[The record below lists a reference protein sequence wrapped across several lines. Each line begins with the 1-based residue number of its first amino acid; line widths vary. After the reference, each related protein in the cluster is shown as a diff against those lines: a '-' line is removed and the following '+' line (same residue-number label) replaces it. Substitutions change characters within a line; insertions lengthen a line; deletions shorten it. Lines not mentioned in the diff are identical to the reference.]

1 VLDNFKKNIGST
13 AMTTSGQRIKS
24 RRMEKNLTQRALGEL
39 VGVSATSITYWENAE
54 VEPKNKHL
62 SALSRA
68 LDCAPDY
75 ILHGAT
81 FGGEVSIA
89 PIHSRIPLI
98 RWNEVNAYYQGDYM
112 KLDKETVDWLYCPV
126 QCGENTFATT
136 VNGDSMTSPYPN
148 NKSYPAGIIIFIDPD
163 APLVSGSR
171 VMAKLEDSEEATF
184 KEYIE
189 DGGKK
194 LLKPINPQYAIEAF
208 TDGSII
214 IGVVIGS
221 FVAE

>member
-1 VLDNFKKNIGST
+1 
-13 AMTTSGQRIKS
+13 MTTSGQRIKS
-24 RRMEKNLTQRALGEL
+24 RRIEKNLTQRALGEL

-98 RWNEVNAYYQGDYM
+98 RWNEVNRILSRRLYEARQGDSG
-112 KLDKETVDWLYCPV
+112 LVVLPS
-126 QCGENTFATT
+126 
-136 VNGDSMTSPYPN
+136 SMW
-148 NKSYPAGIIIFIDPD
+148 
-163 APLVSGSR
+163 
-171 VMAKLEDSEEATF
+171 
-184 KEYIE
+184 
-189 DGGKK
+189 
-194 LLKPINPQYAIEAF
+194 
-208 TDGSII
+208 
-214 IGVVIGS
+214 
-221 FVAE
+221 

>member
-1 VLDNFKKNIGST
+1 
-13 AMTTSGQRIKS
+13 MTTSGQRIKS
-24 RRMEKNLTQRALGEL
+24 RRIEKNLTQRALGEL

-98 RWNEVNAYYQGDYM
+98 RWNEVNNFYQGEFM
-112 KLDKETVDWLYCPV
+112 KLDEETVDWLYCPV
-126 QCGENTFATT
+126 QCGERTFATT
-136 VNGDSMTSPYPN
+136 VNGDSMTSPYPG

-163 APLVSGSR
+163 APVVSGSR
-171 VMAKLEDSEEATF
+171 VMAKIEDSDQATF
-184 KEYIE
+184 KEYII
-189 DGGKK
+189 DGGKTF
-194 LLKPINPQYAIEAF
+194 LKPINPQYQIE
-208 TDGSII
+208 SINSDTKI

>member
-1 VLDNFKKNIGST
+1 
-13 AMTTSGQRIKS
+13 MTTSGQRIKS
-24 RRMEKNLTQRALGEL
+24 RRIEKNLTQRALGAL

-98 RWNEVNAYYQGDYM
+98 RWNEVNNFYQGEFM
-112 KLDKETVDWLYCPV
+112 KLDEETVDWLYCPV
-126 QCGENTFATT
+126 QCGERTFATT
-136 VNGDSMTSPYPN
+136 VNGDSMTSPYPG

-163 APLVSGSR
+163 APVVSGSR
-171 VMAKLEDSEEATF
+171 VMAKIEDSDQATF
-184 KEYIE
+184 KEYII
-189 DGGKK
+189 DGGKTF
-194 LLKPINPQYAIEAF
+194 LKPINPQYQIE
-208 TDGSII
+208 SINSDTKI

>member
-1 VLDNFKKNIGST
+1 
-13 AMTTSGQRIKS
+13 MTTSGQRIKS
-24 RRMEKNLTQRALGEL
+24 RRIEKNLTQRALGDK

-62 SALSRA
+62 SSLARA

-98 RWNEVNAYYQGDYM
+98 RWNEVYSFYQGEFM
-112 KLDKETVDWLYCPV
+112 KLNEEVVDWLYCPV

-163 APLVSGSR
+163 ADIVTGCR
-171 VMAKLEDSEEATF
+171 VMAKIEESTEATF
-184 KEYIE
+184 KEYIVE
-189 DGGKK
+189 GGKK
-194 LLKPINPQYAIEAF
+194 FLKPINPQYPIAEF
-208 TDGSII
+208 STGDKV

-221 FVAE
+221 YIAE

>member
-1 VLDNFKKNIGST
+1 
-13 AMTTSGQRIKS
+13 MTTSGQRIKA
-24 RRMEKNLTQRALGEL
+24 RRVEKNLTQRALGVL

-54 VEPKNKHL
+54 VEPRNKHL
-62 SALSRA
+62 SSLARA

-81 FGGEVSIA
+81 FGSEVSIA

-98 RWNEVNAYYQGDYM
+98 RWDAVSNYYQGEFM
-112 KLDKETVDWLYCPV
+112 RLNEEAVDWLYCPV
-126 QCGENTFATT
+126 QCGERTFATT

-163 APLVSGSR
+163 AALSSGSR
-171 VMAKLEDSEEATF
+171 VMAKLEDSQEATF
-184 KEYIE
+184 KEYII

-194 LLKPINPQYAIEAF
+194 FLKPINPQYPIVPL
-208 TDGSII
+208 TDGAEI
-214 IGVVIGS
+214 IGVIIGS

>member
-1 VLDNFKKNIGST
+1 M
-13 AMTTSGQRIKS
+13 ATSGQRIKA
-24 RRMEKNLTQRALGEL
+24 RRIEKNLTQRSLGAL

-54 VEPKNKHL
+54 VEPRNKHL
-62 SALSRA
+62 AALARA

-89 PIHSRIPLI
+89 PIHARIPLI
-98 RWNEVNAYYQGDYM
+98 RWNEVNGYYQGKYM
-112 KLDKETVDWLYCPV
+112 ELDEQTVDWLYCPV
-126 QCGENTFATT
+126 QCGERTFATT

-163 APLVSGSR
+163 AVLISGSR

-184 KEYIE
+184 KEYII

-194 LLKPINPQYAIEAF
+194 FLKPINPQYPIVPLTNGAE
-208 TDGSII
+208 I
-214 IGVVIGS
+214 IGVIIGS
-221 FVAE
+221 YIAE

>member
-1 VLDNFKKNIGST
+1 
-13 AMTTSGQRIKS
+13 MTTSGQRIKS
-24 RRMEKNLTQRALGEL
+24 RRIEKNLTQRALGGL

-62 SALSRA
+62 AALSRA

-98 RWNEVNAYYQGDYM
+98 RWNKINNFYQGEFM
-112 KLDKETVDWLYCPV
+112 RLDEETVDWLYCPV
-126 QCGENTFATT
+126 QCGERTFATT

-163 APLVSGSR
+163 ALVVSGSR
-171 VMAKLEDSEEATF
+171 VMAKLEDSSEATF
-184 KEYIE
+184 KEYII

-194 LLKPINPQYAIEAF
+194 FLKPINPQYQIE
-208 TDGSII
+208 SITTGAKI